1 MTTKP
6 RLNQLRIVVPPA
18 AVIEQPDGDTFHLF
32 TFGVPSMIAIRVQ
45 GVDTPERPTKTK
57 PSPNYQAAKDFT
69 KAWLAKGP
77 FTVTTTGV
85 RSLERIVAIV
95 ERDGELL
102 AQALIDAHLGV
113 VR

>member
-1 MTTKP
+1 MTRKP
-6 RLNQLRIVVPPA
+6 RPNQLRILVPPS

-32 TFGVPSMIAIRVQ
+32 TFGVPSTIAIRVQ
-45 GVDTPERPTKTK
+45 GVDTPERPTKNR
-57 PSPNYQAAKDFT
+57 PSPNFHAAKDFT

-77 FTVTTTGV
+77 FLVTTTGV

-113 VR
+113 AR

>member
-1 MTTKP
+1 MTRKP
-6 RLNQLRIVVPPA
+6 RPNQLRLVVPPA

-32 TFGVPSMIAIRVQ
+32 TFGVPSTVEIRVQ

-57 PSPNYQAAKDFT
+57 PSPNFQAA

-77 FTVTTTGV
+77 FTITTTGI
-85 RSLERIVAIV
+85 RTLSRIVAIV

-113 VR
+113 AR